1 MFDKCF
7 IFANYFAKILF
18 FFDMKINFINDMRGI
33 FFPDSCCCCGSVLL
47 SSENQIC
54 TSCSLGLPFTDFSP
68 LKENP
73 VEKIFWGRVQ
83 IESATALLSFSKKG
97 SVQRILHSIKYK
109 DNKELAVFMGRQLGT
124 ALAES
129 RRFDSVD
136 FLVPVP
142 LHPKKLKKRGYNQSE
157 EIAKGIAHKF
167 DKPIV
172 PDVLIRT
179 EFTQTQTKKHRFSRW
194 ENVSDKFVLVETDT
208 FAGKHILLIDDVITT
223 GATLEACARAVMQS
237 PDARVSVAGLA
248 FAGH

>member
-1 MFDKCF
+1 
-7 IFANYFAKILF
+7 
-18 FFDMKINFINDMRGI
+18 MKINFINDLRGI
-33 FFPDSCCCCGSVLL
+33 FFPDSCVCCGDTLL

-54 TSCSLGLPFTDFSP
+54 TDCSLGLPLTDFSSV
-68 LKENP
+68 KDNP

-109 DNKELAVFMGRQLGT
+109 GNKELGVFMGRQLGT

-129 RRFDSVD
+129 HRFDD
-136 FLVPVP
+136 IDYLVPVP

-157 EIAKGIAHKF
+157 EIAKGIAQTFAKTVCT
-167 DKPIV
+167 DI
-172 PDVLIRT
+172 LIRT
-179 EFTQTQTKKHRFSRW
+179 EFTQTQTKKSRFNHW
-194 ENVSDKFVLVETDT
+194 ENVSDKFTLTETDT

-223 GATLEACARAVMQS
+223 GATLESCARAVLQA
-237 PDARVSVAGLA
+237 PEAKVSVAGLA